1 MRIII
6 AQQIKERKGIV
17 MKKILITAL
26 LLVLVMAAVPI
37 VALNRLSEPGASA
50 SSQKPAASS
59 GAASEKNTS
68 SKKAASSASE
78 KETPVSSK
86 TPEETK
92 PQSQTESK
100 PASKAEKQSFRVL
113 DEADGNIKEIPDKEF
128 CVGALAAE
136 MPPAFEKEALKAQA
150 AALYT
155 HFSRLREEQ
164 REDPDK
170 TLEGAD
176 FKVNS
181 EKKQGYLQKD
191 KMKEQWKDT
200 FDDSYKKLEEAVND
214 VFSEIITYD
223 GKLITAT
230 YCAVSSGTT
239 ETAGA
244 VFGKDYPYL
253 KSVAS
258 PWDALCDGY
267 LSTVTFTQKEVEDVI
282 KKKWDGITLPS
293 SPQEWFSDIKMT
305 DAGTVSA
312 ITVGNKTLSGKDL
325 REAFSLR
332 SASFDVVY
340 TLDAFVFTV
349 RGYGHGVGMSQYGA
363 NEMAKQGA
371 SYKEILA
378 WYYPGTK
385 LERV

>member
-1 MRIII
+1 
-6 AQQIKERKGIV
+6 

-26 LLVLVMAAVPI
+26 LLGLVMAVIPI
-37 VALNRLSEPGASA
+37 AMLNRLSEPGTGAPSQNA
-50 SSQKPAASS
+50 SSENSAAS
-59 GAASEKNTS
+59 KDNTS
-68 SKKAASSASE
+68 SAAPK
-78 KETPVSSK
+78 KETQPVSSK
-86 TPEETK
+86 ASQDSK
-92 PQSQTESK
+92 PQSKTESK
-100 PASKAEKQSFRVL
+100 VPSKAEKQSFRAL
-113 DEADGNIKEIPDKEF
+113 DEATGKIEEIPDREF

-136 MPPAFEKEALKAQA
+136 MPPSFEKEALKAQA
-150 AALYT
+150 VALYT
-155 HFSRLREEQ
+155 HFSRLREEE
-164 REDPDK
+164 RENPDE
-170 TLEGAD
+170 TLKGAD

-181 EKKQGYLQKD
+181 EKKQGYLPKD

-200 FDDSYKKLEEAVND
+200 FDDSYQKLEDAVNE
-214 VFSEIITYD
+214 VFAQTITYE
-223 GKLITAT
+223 GKLITAA
-230 YCAVSSGTT
+230 YCAISNGTT
-239 ETAGA
+239 ETAGT

-267 LSTVTFTQKEVEDVI
+267 LSTVTFTQKEVQDTI
-282 KKKWDGITLPS
+282 KKKWDDITLPS
-293 SPQEWFSDIKMT
+293 SPQEWFTDIKT
-305 DAGTVSA
+305 TEAGTVSS
-312 ITVGNKTLSGKDL
+312 INIGDKTLTGQDL

-371 SYKEILA
+371 GFKEILA

-385 LERV
+385 LESV